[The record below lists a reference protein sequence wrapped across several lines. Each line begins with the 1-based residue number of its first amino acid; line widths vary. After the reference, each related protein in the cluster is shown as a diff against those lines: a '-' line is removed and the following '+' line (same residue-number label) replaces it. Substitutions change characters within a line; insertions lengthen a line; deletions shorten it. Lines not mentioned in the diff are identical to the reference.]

1 MDHCISIYN
10 YHLKNKYD
18 TNCCLSE
25 RISPDMKNTD
35 GPLIELSPL
44 KGDQHETRAA
54 NGTFNPDDFESIRL
68 RRIFAY
74 AIDVLCIAVISIA
87 ATFAATLIGVITFG
101 VLTPLLVLILTA
113 IPLAY
118 HTLLVGGPGSAT
130 FGMRFMNVRM
140 ERMNGDAPDYLIA
153 LIHAALFYFTLAA
166 TSSLILLVSLF
177 NPRGRLLHDYLVD
190 TMIRR
195 VPIHS

>member
-1 MDHCISIYN
+1 
-10 YHLKNKYD
+10 
-18 TNCCLSE
+18 
-25 RISPDMKNTD
+25 MKNQD

-44 KGDQHETRAA
+44 EE
-54 NGTFNPDDFESIRL
+54 NGPRSRPASDTFNPDDYESIRL
-68 RRIFAY
+68 RRVFAY

-87 ATFAATLIGVITFG
+87 ATIAATLIGVITFG
-101 VLTPLLVLILTA
+101 VLTPLLVLILAA
-113 IPLAY
+113 IPILY

-130 FGMRFMNVRM
+130 IGMRFMNVRM

-153 LIHAALFYFTLAA
+153 LIHAALFYFTMAA

-190 TMIRR
+190 TVIRR
-195 VPIHS
+195 VPIRS